1 MFELSLGRVNLLA
14 VLLIFLLSVAA
25 FSSIGILSA
34 TFTLVGLP
42 LSLLAFHLGVRWARI
57 TGTLSHF

>member
-1 MFELSLGRVNLLA
+1 VKESGEFGDHRGENARRG
-14 VLLIFLLSVAA
+14 
-25 FSSIGILSA
+25 IGILSA

-42 LSLLAFHLGVRWARI
+42 LSLLAFHLGIRWARI